1 MPEPRRREHQQHG
14 GRSIGPGQGMP
25 TGPTAGAE
33 GTNQKRARDLPG
45 RKGSCHLGQQ
55 RRRVGRN
62 LLTRQLQAGHGGHHE
77 RSAHK
82 YGRGGQGPE
91 GLCGQR
97 QSGAERRALPHGHV
111 AAVLGTLRQIGL
123 DRILGPD
130 GNRCRDLVIAMVAAR
145 LTAPTS
151 KLATAKALSPETA
164 ASSLGAIMGLGAVDE
179 DELYSALDWLAE
191 RQAAVEAA
199 LARRHLHDG
208 TLVLYDVSSSYVE
221 GRCCELAR
229 LGYNRDRNRGKLQIV
244 YGLLCA
250 PDGCPIAVE
259 VFAGDTADPMTL
271 SAQIAK
277 LKERFGLAHVVLVGD
292 RGLITQA
299 RIDADLAPAGLDWI
313 TALRAPAICGL
324 VEGGQLQLS
333 LFDER
338 DMAAIT
344 SPDYPGERL
353 IVCRNPDLAR
363 ERARKRE
370 DLLCATE
377 RDLARVARA
386 VTRQRE
392 PLRSREAI
400 ALAAGAVLNRHK
412 VAKHFE
418 LTITDDAFRFAR
430 NTAAIAAEAA
440 LDGFYVVRT
449 NLPAATLDDAGTVRA
464 YKSLAQVERAF
475 RTLKGID
482 LRIRPLFHWLAPRV
496 RAHVFLCLLA
506 YHVEWHMRRKL
517 APMLYDDDDRAA
529 AALRES
535 IVRPAQRSPAA
546 LSKQTRG
553 ITADGLPV
561 HSFRSLLAD
570 LATLTRNTVETAIA
584 GAGELTVY
592 ARPTPLQTR
601 AFALL
606 GISPERTQ

>member
-1 MPEPRRREHQQHG
+1 MFIQVIPNRGSPPAILLRESYREG
-14 GRSIGPGQGMP
+14 GRVKKRTLCNLTHWPPSLL
-25 TGPTAGAE
+25 E
-33 GTNQKRARDLPG
+33 GFKALL
-45 RKGSCHLGQQ
+45 KGGT
-55 RRRVGRN
+55 VI
-62 LLTRQLQAGHGGHHE
+62 
-77 RSAHK
+77 SAPAA
-82 YGRGGQGPE
+82 PE
-91 GLCGQR
+91 VFTI
-97 QSGAERRALPHGHV
+97 RRALPHGHV

-145 LTAPTS
+145 LTEPTS

-221 GRCCELAR
+221 GRRCELAR
-229 LGYNRDRNRGKLQIV
+229 LGYNRDRKRGKLQIV

-292 RGLITQA
+292 RGLITRA

-377 RDLARVARA
+377 RDLAKVARA
-386 VTRQRE
+386 VTRQRK

-412 VAKHFE
+412 VAKHFK
-418 LTITDDAFRFAR
+418 LTITDDAFRFSR
-430 NTAAIAAEAA
+430 NTTAIAAEAA

-475 RTLKGID
+475 RSLKGID
-482 LRIRPLFHWLAPRV
+482 LRIRPLFPWLALRV
-496 RAHVFLCLLA
+496 RAHGFLCLLA

-517 APMLYDDDDRAA
+517 APMLYNDDDRAA

>member
-1 MPEPRRREHQQHG
+1 MFIQVIPNRGSPPAILLRESY
-14 GRSIGPGQGMP
+14 R
-25 TGPTAGAE
+25 E
-33 GTNQKRARDLPG
+33 G
-45 RKGSCHLGQQ
+45 RKVKQ
-55 RRRVGRN
+55 RTLCN
-62 LLTRQLQAGHGGHHE
+62 LTRWPPSLLEGFKALLKGGTVI
-77 RSAHK
+77 SAPAA
-82 YGRGGQGPE
+82 PE
-91 GLCGQR
+91 VFTI
-97 QSGAERRALPHGHV
+97 RRALPHGHV

-123 DRILGPD
+123 HRILGPD

-145 LTAPTS
+145 LTEPTS
-151 KLATAKALSPETA
+151 KLATAKALSPEAA

-179 DELYSALDWLAE
+179 DELYRALDWLAE

-221 GRCCELAR
+221 GRRCELAR
-229 LGYNRDRNRGKLQIV
+229 LGYNRDRKRGKLQIV

-250 PDGCPIAVE
+250 PDGCPVAVE

-277 LKERFGLAHVVLVGD
+277 LKQRFGLDHVVLVGD

-370 DLLCATE
+370 DLLGATE
-377 RDLARVARA
+377 RDLAKVARA
-386 VTRQRE
+386 VTRART

-400 ALAAGAVLNRHK
+400 ALAAGAVLNCHK

-418 LTITDDAFRFAR
+418 LTITDDAFRFSR

-475 RTLKGID
+475 RSLKGID
-482 LRIRPLFHWLAPRV
+482 LRIRPLFHWLVPRV
-496 RAHVFLCLLA
+496 RAHVFSCLLA

-517 APMLYDDDDRAA
+517 APMLYDDDDRTAE
-529 AALRES
+529 ALRES

-546 LSKQTRG
+546 RSKQTRG

>member
-1 MPEPRRREHQQHG
+1 MYIQAIPNRGSPPAILLRESYREG
-14 GRSIGPGQGMP
+14 GQVK
-25 TGPTAGAE
+25 
-33 GTNQKRARDLPG
+33 KRTLCNLTHWPP
-45 RKGSCHLGQQ
+45 
-55 RRRVGRN
+55 N
-62 LLTRQLQAGHGGHHE
+62 LLEGFKALLKGGTVIPAPV
-77 RSAHK
+77 S
-82 YGRGGQGPE
+82 PE
-91 GLCGQR
+91 VFVI
-97 QSGAERRALPHGHV
+97 RRALPHGHV
-111 AAVLGTLRQIGL
+111 AAILGTLRQIGL

-130 GNRCRDLVIAMVAAR
+130 GNRCRDLVIAMVVAR
-145 LTAPTS
+145 LTDPTS
-151 KLATAKALSPETA
+151 KLATAKALSPDTA
-164 ASSLGAIMGLGAVDE
+164 ASSLGAILGLGEVDE
-179 DELYSALDWLAE
+179 DGLYVALDWLAE

-199 LARRHLHDG
+199 LARRHLHGG
-208 TLVLYDVSSSYVE
+208 TLVLYDVSSSSVE
-221 GRCCELAR
+221 GRCCELASR
-229 LGYNRDRNRGKLQIV
+229 GYNRDGKKGKLQIV

-271 SAQIAK
+271 SAQVTK

-299 RIDADLAPAGLDWI
+299 RIDDDLAPAGLDWI
-313 TALRAPAICGL
+313 TALRAPAIRAL
-324 VEGGQLQLS
+324 AEGGELQLS
-333 LFDER
+333 LFDQR

-344 SPDYPGERL
+344 APDYPGERL

-370 DLLCATE
+370 DLLQATE
-377 RDLARVARA
+377 RDLAKVARA
-386 VTRQRE
+386 VARARK
-392 PLRSREAI
+392 PLRGKDAI
-400 ALAAGAVLNRHK
+400 GLAVGKVLNRHK
-412 VAKHFE
+412 VAKHFD
-418 LTITDDAFRFAR
+418 LAITDDAFRVAR

-475 RTLKGID
+475 RSLKGID

-517 APMLYDDDDRAA
+517 APMLYDDDDRTATE
-529 AALRES
+529 ALRES
-535 IVRPAQRSPAA
+535 IVRPAQRLPAA

-561 HSFRSLLAD
+561 HSFRSLVAD

-584 GAGELTVY
+584 GAGELTVC

>member
-1 MPEPRRREHQQHG
+1 MFIQVIPNRGSPPAILLRESYREGGKVKKRTLCNLTHWPPSLLEGFKALLKGGTVMSAPAAPEVFT
-14 GRSIGPGQGMP
+14 I
-25 TGPTAGAE
+25 
-33 GTNQKRARDLPG
+33 
-45 RKGSCHLGQQ
+45 
-55 RRRVGRN
+55 
-62 LLTRQLQAGHGGHHE
+62 
-77 RSAHK
+77 
-82 YGRGGQGPE
+82 
-91 GLCGQR
+91 
-97 QSGAERRALPHGHV
+97 RRALPHGHV

-145 LTAPTS
+145 LTEPTS

-164 ASSLGAIMGLGAVDE
+164 ASSLGAIMGMGAVDE

-208 TLVLYDVSSSYVE
+208 TLVLYDVSSSSVE
-221 GRCCELAR
+221 GRRCELAR
-229 LGYNRDRNRGKLQIV
+229 LGYNRDRKRGKLQIG

-313 TALRAPAICGL
+313 TALRAPAIRGL

-377 RDLARVARA
+377 RDL
-386 VTRQRE
+386 
-392 PLRSREAI
+392 
-400 ALAAGAVLNRHK
+400 HK

-418 LTITDDAFRFAR
+418 LTITDDAFRFSR
-430 NTAAIAAEAA
+430 NTVAIAAEAA

-475 RTLKGID
+475 RSLKGID

-517 APMLYDDDDRAA
+517 APMLYEDDDRAA
-529 AALRES
+529 TEGLRES

-570 LATLTRNTVETAIA
+570 LATLPRNTVETAIA